1 MRKQTWIGLLAA
13 MTVFVLSG
21 PAMPHHSHAMF
32 DHNQLVSITGTVTK
46 YSFRNPH
53 VFLYVDVEE
62 DSGGIVEYWVEMSNI
77 PNMIRRGVGSKT
89 FQPGDVVT
97 VNMYPLKG
105 ERPGGNY
112 TTIVAADGVTYD

>member
-1 MRKQTWIGLLAA
+1 MRKQTRIVLLTATIGFA
-13 MTVFVLSG
+13 LSG
-21 PAMPHHSHAMF
+21 PAMPHHSHTMF
-32 DHNQLVSITGTVTK
+32 DHSQLVSVTGQVTK

-62 DSGGIVEYWVEMSNI
+62 DNGETVEYWIEMSNI

-112 TTIVAADGVTYD
+112 ATIVAADGVTYD